1 MKERKYSSNVTIN
14 KKSWPETGN
23 ISDYYT
29 DAPSHFPVNQRRR
42 VLHKF
47 PGSTPERR
55 SVAPTVRRA
64 SALKCLWFLHLK
76 AINYVCVFFRCQQDK
91 SINYEILVNLFSLV
105 AFYLTSHAFS
115 CSSIYNNSANKKKKW
130 KMTRLS
136 RCSRN
141 RYKSHSAIVGLN
153 VLEVGHITSRKGARF

>member
-1 MKERKYSSNVTIN
+1 MTVQTSLQQKRWTFHRPFKNKLMKERKYSSNVTIN
-14 KKSWPETGN
+14 KKSWRETGN

-55 SVAPTVRRA
+55 STAPTARRA

-91 SINYEILVNLFSLV
+91 SINYEILVNLLSLV

-115 CSSIYNNSANKKKKW
+115 CNSIYNNSANKKKVE
-130 KMTRLS
+130 
-136 RCSRN
+136 N
-141 RYKSHSAIVGLN
+141 YKVVALQ
-153 VLEVGHITSRKGARF
+153 